1 MSENYI
7 KIESKANIKNL
18 ASIRLC
24 ITSFLSEINIHFDEL
39 MDIKTALSEAVT
51 NAIDHGYAENEDGV
65 IITEATIKD
74 DEKIIIKVVDF
85 GKGIEDISLAMTPA
99 YTSKPESEHAGM
111 GFTIME
117 SFMDDVKIESALG
130 LGTKITMRK
139 QIGGE
144 KQEEEM
150 DVREA

>member
-51 NAIDHGYAENEDGV
+51 NAIDHGYLENDDGI
-65 IITEATIKD
+65 IITEAIIKD
-74 DEKIIIKVVDF
+74 DEKIILKVVDF

-117 SFMDDVKIESALG
+117 SFMDEVIVDSRVDDGTSITMTKTIKKENQ
-130 LGTKITMRK
+130 TKIK
-139 QIGGE
+139 L
-144 KQEEEM
+144 
-150 DVREA
+150 